1 MARDTPSNRT
11 SGLKVLF
18 SWTVSLTL
26 LSATTF
32 MLALWNLPAL
42 NDWRTARNRMEATQN
57 RVDRERAVIVK
68 LEKERD
74 AIAVDRRALE
84 RAAREEYLLLRPG
97 EEVYVFQERR
107 STR

>member
-1 MARDTPSNRT
+1 
-11 SGLKVLF
+11 
-18 SWTVSLTL
+18 
-26 LSATTF
+26 

-42 NDWRTARNRMEATQN
+42 NDWRTARNRMEATQT
-57 RVDRERAVIVK
+57 RVDQQKTLIAK

-74 AIAVDRRALE
+74 AIAVDRQALE

-97 EEVYVFQERR
+97 EQVYVFQERR